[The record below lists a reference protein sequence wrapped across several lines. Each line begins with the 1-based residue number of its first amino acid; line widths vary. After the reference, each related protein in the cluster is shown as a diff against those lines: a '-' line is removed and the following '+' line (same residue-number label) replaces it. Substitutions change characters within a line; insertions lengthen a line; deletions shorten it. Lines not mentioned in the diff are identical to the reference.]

1 LKFLL
6 FLEKNY
12 CGNGLMMIATLA
24 ALVVSLR
31 YYNRHKDLRI
41 FTYYILFSFLQ
52 DLTEF
57 FAPAVKMD
65 KITSRI
71 ILASSEY
78 AFMLFEFIVCN
89 YFILQHLSSARRRMA
104 VKVNALIFFCLL
116 LYMGLRYYKV
126 IYLRSFFLFEAIF
139 LVLPCLLYFYEL
151 FVNVRPEPLKN
162 QPSFWIITG
171 ILFLNACSIPMLLTV
186 GLLGKYSQAAFFL
199 NFILY
204 SIFFILIIRAY
215 LCTPI
220 NQSAHAG

>member
-1 LKFLL
+1 
-6 FLEKNY
+6 
-12 CGNGLMMIATLA
+12 MMMATLA

-57 FAPAVKMD
+57 FAPAVKMN
-65 KITSRI
+65 KLTSRI
-71 ILASSEY
+71 ILASSEN
-78 AFMLFEFIVCN
+78 AFMLFEFFVCN

-104 VKVNALIFFCLL
+104 VKLNALIFFCLL
-116 LYMGLRYYKV
+116 LYLGLRYYKV

-151 FVNVRPEPLKN
+151 FVNVRPVPLKN

-171 ILFLNACSIPMLLTV
+171 ILFLNACSFPMLLTL
-186 GLLGKYSQAAFFL
+186 GLLGKYSHAAFFL

-220 NQSAHAG
+220 NQSAYAG